1 MFCTSPQI
9 QIFPL
14 LYCKVVGGTPK
25 TSSTLGALVVL
36 YPWVVGY
43 LCLFAA
49 SHVVTEFRGVCV
61 YTHLML
67 GIALF
72 FFCSGLCPQVLK
84 GSASCCWLQ
93 GPGIFVS
100 QTGSPSWVPEIPQ
113 IKGSELSS

>member
-36 YPWVVGY
+36 YPWMVGY

-61 YTHLML
+61 CVHTSYAGHC
-67 GIALF
+67 AF
-72 FFCSGLCPQVLK
+72 FFFLFWTLS
-84 GSASCCWLQ
+84 
-93 GPGIFVS
+93 PG
-100 QTGSPSWVPEIPQ
+100 T
-113 IKGSELSS
+113 